1 MEVKGKL
8 MGMVMVK
15 INWWK
20 KKWGL
25 GWSEQNEQKLSFIY
39 QVKIE
44 TIRKVKDYF
53 FLFFYFYIYLLRNFL
68 KMCKNIKNSS

>member
-15 INWWK
+15 INWWN

-25 GWSEQNEQKLSFIY
+25 GWSEQNE
-39 QVKIE
+39 
-44 TIRKVKDYF
+44 
-53 FLFFYFYIYLLRNFL
+53 
-68 KMCKNIKNSS
+68 